1 MPNDD
6 YYSNARHR
14 EWRRKVLRRAG
25 GLCEICRRYGRTD
38 KNGERIKA
46 RIAHHIKPR
55 DEYPELQYDVSNGQ
69 ALCGKCHNQ
78 IHPEKGGRYY

>member
-6 YYSNARHR
+6 YYSSDRHR
-14 EWRRKVLRRAG
+14 EWRRKVIRRAG
-25 GLCEICRRYGRTD
+25 GYCEICRRYGRTD

-46 RIAHHIKPR
+46 TTAHHIKHR

-69 ALCGKCHNQ
+69 ALCAKCHNQ
-78 IHPEKGGRYY
+78 QHPEKGGRYY